1 MSDTYKDL
9 DPAELDQLADSL
21 DALVTEF
28 AGRAR
33 YLRTL
38 SLRHR
43 VAGRRARAE
52 SAIAVAEKV
61 IADGYVGE
69 DTHIGDIGSDGVLT
83 VRPGTGWPYTPVDYP
98 TVYANATSGE
108 VGHYR
113 ADGTLSHTTPR
124 KTGEE

>member
-1 MSDTYKDL
+1 MSDNYKDL

-43 VAGRRARAE
+43 VAGRRLRAE
-52 SAIAVAEKV
+52 SAIGTAEKM
-61 IADGYVGE
+61 I
-69 DTHIGDIGSDGVLT
+69 SDGCVGLPQG
-83 VRPGTGWPYTPVDYP
+83 VAGVGWPYTPV
-98 TVYANATSGE
+98 YANAASGD
-108 VGHYR
+108 VCHYR

>member
-1 MSDTYKDL
+1 MSDNYKDL

-43 VAGRRARAE
+43 VAGRRQKADNAVK
-52 SAIAVAEKV
+52 VAEKV
-61 IADGYVGE
+61 IAEGYVSE
-69 DTHIGDIGSDGVLT
+69 EHTCPTFDLRAPNFDIMGRFAG
-83 VRPGTGWPYTPVDYP
+83 
-98 TVYANATSGE
+98 
-108 VGHYR
+108 
-113 ADGTLSHTTPR
+113 
-124 KTGEE
+124 KI

>member
-1 MSDTYKDL
+1 MSDNYKDL

-43 VAGRRARAE
+43 VAGRRLRAE
-52 SAIAVAEKV
+52 SAIGSAEKM
-61 IADGYVGE
+61 IADGYVGV
-69 DTHIGDIGSDGVLT
+69 DLRMPVCPTCSLYAGDYI
-83 VRPGTGWPYTPVDYP
+83 RH
-98 TVYANATSGE
+98 
-108 VGHYR
+108 VG
-113 ADGTLSHTTPR
+113 ACNDW
-124 KTGEE
+124 KV